1 MYKMKMEV
9 IMPLL
14 QPILLSMELK
24 YFLKQIRIANIIGEI
39 ITICK
44 ANEYIH
50 HNCSLKTK

>member
-44 ANEYIH
+44 ENEYIY
-50 HNCSLKTK
+50 CSLKTK